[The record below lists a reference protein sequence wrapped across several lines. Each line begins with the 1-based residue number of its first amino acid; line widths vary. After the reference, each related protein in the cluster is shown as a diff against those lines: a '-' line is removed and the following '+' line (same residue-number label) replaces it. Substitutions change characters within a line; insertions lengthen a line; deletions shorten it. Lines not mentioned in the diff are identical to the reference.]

1 MLKDSLMSGSMMN
14 EHTLHFPLFHNP
26 HAYFH
31 ICHPISL
38 WTGIEGTFE
47 NDLIC
52 PLREAS
58 EGNMAHFTSLVK
70 NTAWRFELPSHQL
83 ISQWKSHFP
92 MWRWYNVLSLVMSQ
106 GHSTVEEGPIDMLT
120 ASLLE
125 TIISTG
131 SIVRPTP
138 RLADCTAFTGCG
150 GLGVSVDS
158 CNQGKSEQHRQ
169 SRWMIACCVRYTA
182 THLLQNAVSES
193 NQWVDAALQVLQA
206 TYWQSSWT
214 SSVVRY
220 FMVIL
225 YFSTFQA
232 NVQMDWCECE
242 ICSWS
247 ILHKSLLILLLF

>member
-1 MLKDSLMSGSMMN
+1 MTGWMVN
-14 EHTLHFPLFHNP
+14 EHPLHSPLILSP
-26 HAYFH
+26 HVNFH
-31 ICHPISL
+31 ICHLISL
-38 WTGIEGTFE
+38 WTGIEQIFFFF

-52 PLREAS
+52 PLCQAS

-70 NTAWRFELPSHQL
+70 NTAWGFELPSHQL

-92 MWRWYNVLSLVMSQ
+92 MWWWCNVLSLVISQ
-106 GHSTVEEGPIDMLT
+106 GYSTVEEGPTDMLT

-138 RLADCTAFTGCG
+138 RLADCAAFTGSG

-182 THLLQNAVSES
+182 THLLQNAVSEE
-193 NQWVDAALQVLQA
+193 NQWVDAVLKCWLRLQA
-206 TYWQSSWT
+206 TYWKCLWT

-220 FMVIL
+220 FMVRL
-225 YFSTFQA
+225 FSSFPSQFT
-232 NVQMDWCECE
+232 NV
-242 ICSWS
+242 
-247 ILHKSLLILLLF
+247 H